1 MGPGVAGSYPVP
13 ATSVADTTKIGTAA
27 AAVDAPGSVIPLARR
42 TTWNPGIPGGI
53 PTLTTI
59 CATIN
64 AATYGNGTTDATA
77 AIQSAISACP
87 PGQVVFLPAGTY
99 ATSST
104 LNIDRGIV
112 LRGAG
117 PALSKIKLAPV
128 AGAPVV
134 FIGLRSSYAAP
145 VAVTA
150 DVAKG
155 ATSLTVAHGS
165 SLAAGATPHPHQRHA
180 SPSYGTR

>member
-13 ATSVADTTKIGTAA
+13 ATSVADTSKIGTAT

-53 PTLTTI
+53 PSMTTI

-87 PGQVVFLPAGTY
+87 PGQVVLLPAGTY

-134 FIGLRSSYAAP
+134 FIGLWSSYAAP